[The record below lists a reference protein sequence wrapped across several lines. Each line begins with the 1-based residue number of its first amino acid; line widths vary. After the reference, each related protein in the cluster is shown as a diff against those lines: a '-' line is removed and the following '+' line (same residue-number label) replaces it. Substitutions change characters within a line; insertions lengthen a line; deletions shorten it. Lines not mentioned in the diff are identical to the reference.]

1 MEIEQ
6 HWDLLKSEI
15 KGEVRLNTASRIL
28 YATDASVYQQTPLA
42 VVIPK
47 DKDDISKIIH
57 FANEYMLSLI
67 PRGAG
72 TSLAGQVVGDSI
84 VVDISHFMNSI
95 IEVNLA
101 EKWVVVEPGVVLD
114 DLNREV
120 TKYDLFFGPET
131 STANR
136 CTMAGMVGNN
146 SCGSHSMI
154 YGSTRDHIIEV
165 SGFLANGDEVTFGP
179 LSNEE
184 FDQKC
189 NLDNLEGDIYRF
201 FKNKFSDRKVID
213 EIKKEFPHEDIKRR
227 NTGYVIDVLADS
239 SPFSDSDTPFNIAKL
254 IAGSEGTLMFVT
266 SIKLNLVSLPPKNK
280 CLLVAHFDT
289 LHEALQANIIAVSHK
304 PDAVELMDNKILELT
319 KDNSLQRQ
327 NRFFVDGEPGAL
339 LIIEFSDDNENRV
352 IEKINNLIQ
361 AFKSEG
367 LGYSY
372 PIISGSDINRV
383 WDLRKAGL
391 GVLSNMRGGSR
402 PVSLIEDTA
411 VRVEDLPKYVKAID
425 AMLAQYGKDCV
436 YHAHAGSGEL
446 HIRPVLDLKK
456 PTERSLFR
464 KIGRETAEIV
474 KSFGGSLSGE
484 HGDGRLRGEFIEIMV
499 GKNNY
504 QLIKDVKKVFD
515 PSKILNPGKITDT
528 PPMDESFRYVEKQ
541 NPILNNTV
549 FDWSYDGSL
558 LEATERCNGSGD
570 CLKSSVAGG
579 AMCPSYQAT
588 RNEMHS
594 TRGRANTLRSF
605 LQGEN
610 RDISIDDLS
619 NALDLC
625 LSCKAC
631 KNECPSSV
639 DMARLKAEFL
649 QYIYNEKGT
658 PLSVRLMGSL
668 PAVNRIIFPFKNIYN
683 SLITK
688 KLSKFLLLK
697 IVGISPKRTLPKF
710 GDEKVVSWAKK
721 NHKNIEKPNGKVVIL
736 IDEFTNVYDTQIGV
750 KTILLLDKLGFEV
763 IISPIKESGRIQI
776 SKGLLQKAKKIAN
789 SNIEKLE
796 NLITDEIPFVGIE
809 PSTILTFRDEYPD
822 LVSKKIKSK
831 TQFIAKN
838 SFTIEEFL
846 AKKIDEGVVKSEQFK
861 TNDKEIKFHTHCHQK
876 SLSNSNLTKK
886 VLSLPK
892 NYRVSEIRSG
902 CCGMAGSFGYEDNHY
917 ELSMKIGEMI
927 LFPVVRS
934 TKNDVAIVTS
944 GHSCRHQIKDG
955 TNRDAVHTVEVL
967 YEAIIG
973 D

>member
-1 MEIEQ
+1 MATDN
-6 HWDLLKSEI
+6 HWELLKNEI
-15 KGEVRLNTASRIL
+15 KGEVKLNIASRIL

-47 DKDDISKIIH
+47 DKDDISKIIS
-57 FANEYMLSLI
+57 FANEYMFSII

-84 VVDISHFMNSI
+84 VVDISHFMNEI
-95 IEVNLA
+95 IEINPT
-101 EKWVVVEPGVVLD
+101 EKWVEVEPGVVLD

-120 TKYDLFFGPET
+120 AKYGLFFGPET

-165 SGFLANGDEVTFGP
+165 SGFLSNGDEVTFGP
-179 LSNEE
+179 LTNEE
-184 FDQKC
+184 FEEKC
-189 NLDNLEGDIYRF
+189 KLENLEGEIYRF
-201 FKNKFSDRKVID
+201 FKNKFSDKNVIS
-213 EIKKEFPHEDIKRR
+213 EITKEFPHSDIKRR
-227 NTGYVIDVLADS
+227 NTGYAIDILADS
-239 SPFSDSDTPFNIAKL
+239 SPFSQSDKPFNIAKL
-254 IAGSEGTLMFVT
+254 IAGSEGTLMFIT
-266 SIKLNLVSLPPKNK
+266 SIKLSLINIPPKDRS
-280 CLLVAHFDT
+280 LLVAHFET
-289 LHEALQANIIAVSHK
+289 LQEALKANMIAVNHK

-319 KDNSLQRQ
+319 KDNTLQRQ
-327 NRFFVDGEPGAL
+327 NRFFVEGEPGAL
-339 LIIEFSDDNENRV
+339 LIIEFSGDTEDSV
-352 IEKINNLIQ
+352 THKIAELTK
-361 AFKSEG
+361 AFQSEG
-367 LGYSY
+367 YGYSF
-372 PIISGSDINRV
+372 PIISGDDMKRV

-411 VRVEDLPKYVKAID
+411 VRVEDLPNYVKAID
-425 AMLAQYGKDCV
+425 AMLAKYGKDCV

-474 KSFGGSLSGE
+474 KAFGGSLSGE

-504 QLIKDVKKVFD
+504 QLIKDVKRTFD
-515 PSKILNPGKITDT
+515 PNNVLNPGKITDT

-541 NPILNNTV
+541 NNALKNTV
-549 FDWSYDGSL
+549 FNWSYDGSL

-594 TRGRANTLRSF
+594 TRGRANMLRSF

-610 RDISIDDLS
+610 RDISINDLS
-619 NALDLC
+619 DALDLC

-649 QYIYNEKGT
+649 QYIYDENGT
-658 PLSVRLMGSL
+658 PLSARLMGSL
-668 PAVNRIIFPFKNIYN
+668 PTLNRVIFPLKGIYN
-683 SLITK
+683 YFISNRVV
-688 KLSKFLLLK
+688 KFLLLK
-697 IVGISPKRTLPKF
+697 VAGISPKRALPKF
-710 GDEKVVSWAKK
+710 GDKKVVSWAKK
-721 NHKNIEKPNGKVVIL
+721 NHKNSEKPNGKVVLL

-763 IISPIKESGRIQI
+763 VIAPIKESGRIQI
-776 SKGLLQKAKKIAN
+776 SKGLLRKAKKIAN
-789 SNIEKLE
+789 RNIVKLE
-796 NLITDEIPFVGIE
+796 NLITDKIPFVGIE

-822 LVSKKIKSK
+822 LVTKSLKSK
-831 TQFIAKN
+831 AQFIAKN
-838 SFTIEEFL
+838 SLTIEEFL
-846 AKKIDEGVVKSEQFK
+846 ARKIDEEVVKSEQFK
-861 TNDKEIKFHTHCHQK
+861 DEVKEIKFHTHCHQK

-892 NYRVSEIRSG
+892 NYKVSEIRSG

-917 ELSMKIGEMI
+917 DLSMKIGEMV
-927 LFPVVRS
+927 LFPVVRA
-934 TKNDVAIVTS
+934 TKDDVQIVTS

-955 TNRDAVHTVEVL
+955 TDRDAVHTVEVL
-967 YEAIIG
+967 YDAMV
-973 D
+973 